1 MQERNVL
8 QEVFTATLTLFT
20 DLLEPVKWFI
30 LAAVCLIVA
39 DLKFGIEAARKR
51 GEKIRATRRSVNK
64 LVDYI
69 CWILVAMS
77 FGKVFG
83 EPFGLPILPA
93 LVLLVVY
100 GCEINSCFNNYFEA
114 RGSKLRINIFKWL
127 KNKSDIMVPSDDE
140 NDTTK
145 T

>member
-51 GEKIRATRRSVNK
+51 GEKIRTSRAHSAEREQIGGLYLLDIGGHEFRESVRRTFRIADTPGIGAVGGLRLRDQFVFQQLLRS
-64 LVDYI
+64 
-69 CWILVAMS
+69 S
-77 FGKVFG
+77 GK
-83 EPFGLPILPA
+83 
-93 LVLLVVY
+93 
-100 GCEINSCFNNYFEA
+100 
-114 RGSKLRINIFKWL
+114 
-127 KNKSDIMVPSDDE
+127 
-140 NDTTK
+140 
-145 T
+145 

>member
-51 GEKIRATRRSVNK
+51 GDTDESGDSAEREQIGGLYLLDIGGHEFRESVRRTFRIADTPGIGAVGGLRLRDQFVFQQLLRS
-64 LVDYI
+64 
-69 CWILVAMS
+69 S
-77 FGKVFG
+77 GK
-83 EPFGLPILPA
+83 
-93 LVLLVVY
+93 
-100 GCEINSCFNNYFEA
+100 
-114 RGSKLRINIFKWL
+114 
-127 KNKSDIMVPSDDE
+127 
-140 NDTTK
+140 
-145 T
+145 

>member
-51 GEKIRATRRSVNK
+51 GEKIRTSRATRRSVNK

-83 EPFGLPILPA
+83 EPFADTPGIGAVGGLRLRDQF
-93 LVLLVVY
+93 VFQQLLRSS
-100 GCEINSCFNNYFEA
+100 G
-114 RGSKLRINIFKWL
+114 K
-127 KNKSDIMVPSDDE
+127 
-140 NDTTK
+140 
-145 T
+145 

>member
-51 GEKIRATRRSVNK
+51 GEKIRTSRATRRSVNIGG
-64 LVDYI
+64 LYLLDI
-69 CWILVAMS
+69 GGHE
-77 FGKVFG
+77 FPGKVFG

-114 RGSKLRINIFKWL
+114 RGSKLRINIFKL
-127 KNKSDIMVPSDDE
+127 FKNKSGDVIEPENRDE
-140 NDTTK
+140 
-145 T
+145 

>member
-51 GEKIRATRRSVNK
+51 GEKIRTSRATRRSVNK
-64 LVDYI
+64 L
-69 CWILVAMS
+69 AMS

-114 RGSKLRINIFKWL
+114 RGSKLRINIFKL
-127 KNKSDIMVPSDDE
+127 FKNKSGDVIEPENRDE
-140 NDTTK
+140 
-145 T
+145 

>member
-1 MQERNVL
+1 M
-8 QEVFTATLTLFT
+8 
-20 DLLEPVKWFI
+20 
-30 LAAVCLIVA
+30 
-39 DLKFGIEAARKR
+39 
-51 GEKIRATRRSVNK
+51 NK

-114 RGSKLRINIFKWL
+114 RGSKLRINIFKL
-127 KNKSDIMVPSDDE
+127 FKNKSGDVIEPENRDE
-140 NDTTK
+140 
-145 T
+145 

>member
-30 LAAVCLIVA
+30 L
-39 DLKFGIEAARKR
+39 GIEAARHK
-51 GEKIRATRRSVNK
+51 GETIRKSRATRRSVNK

-114 RGSKLRINIFKWL
+114 RGSKLRINIFKL
-127 KNKSDIMVPSDDE
+127 FKDKSGDVIEPENRDE
-140 NDTTK
+140 
-145 T
+145 